1 MRPQVSY
8 IAPAAQHHQG
18 LPATEYVVGT
28 NGLLYQQLLADLPAL
43 NREQLTW
50 LPFFTQAWTEVG
62 AGGNDYLFQ
71 QQKQTAT
78 VGSLTAYASIKGA
91 VDNCNKLQ
99 GYLVMTGK
107 ALTAKATDFS
117 ALMQETWNS
126 ADFSESDRLVDL
138 LTQARSRR
146 EQGITGN
153 GHGLAMSLAA
163 APLNAA
169 ADIAD
174 ELGGMPQI
182 KRLKERVLPCS
193 KGGELLSIAL
203 QDPGGSTQSA
213 AGSLLVHDEQG
224 AHAHRQSVQQCW
236 PAAGVVPGAAGQ
248 LAKRAESQLVDG
260 GQSG

>member
-1 MRPQVSY
+1 ALQLITVINRTLDAGISGQ
-8 IAPAAQHHQG
+8 AAH
-18 LPATEYVVGT
+18 
-28 NGLLYQQLLADLPAL
+28 
-43 NREQLTW
+43 
-50 LPFFTQAWTEVG
+50 
-62 AGGNDYLFQ
+62 GNDYLFQ

-182 KRLKERVLPCS
+182 KRLKERVLLAQQQ
-193 KGGELLSIAL
+193 GGELLSIAL
-203 QDPGGSTQSA
+203 QDLA
-213 AGSLLVHDEQG
+213 AQLSLPQEVLLVHDEQG
-224 AHAHRQSVQQCW
+224 AHAHRQ
-236 PAAGVVPGAAGQ
+236 
-248 LAKRAESQLVDG
+248 
-260 GQSG
+260 